1 MLKLWNQVIIA
12 INLNKL
18 LPIRP
23 NKSEKNVL
31 ILLLHIP
38 LSRLFPF
45 LNVNANFLPILL
57 FLFLKIFFYHFL
69 ARRCSGNKIP
79 QFVCLRKSLV
89 FPSLLK
95 DTSQG
100 TEIQVVFSL
109 NSKFLTPLSSYLYC
123 FLGDVGCISF
133 LSLKI
138 TCLGVLGR
146 EQGELFILL
155 CSLWASW
162 IASFISY

>member
-12 INLNKL
+12 VILNKL

-38 LSRLFPF
+38 LSMLFPF

-57 FLFLKIFFYHFL
+57 FFFLKIFLYHFL

-79 QFVCLRKSLV
+79 QFICLRKSLLFALPLKDITHKVQRFRLFLLWTLNSSLHCLLICIVSWEMLDV
-89 FPSLLK
+89 FP
-95 DTSQG
+95 
-100 TEIQVVFSL
+100 
-109 NSKFLTPLSSYLYC
+109 FLVWKLH
-123 FLGDVGCISF
+123 
-133 LSLKI
+133 
-138 TCLGVLGR
+138 
-146 EQGELFILL
+146 
-155 CSLWASW
+155 A
-162 IASFISY
+162 

>member
-1 MLKLWNQVIIA
+1 M
-12 INLNKL
+12 NKL

-23 NKSEKNVL
+23 NKSEKCVL
-31 ILLLHIP
+31 ILLLRIP
-38 LSRLFPF
+38 FSMLFPF
-45 LNVNANFLPILL
+45 LNVNANFLPMLL
-57 FLFLKIFFYHFL
+57 FFFLKIFFYHFL

-79 QFVCLRKSLV
+79 QFIHLRNSLL
-89 FPSLLK
+89 FASLLK
-95 DTSQG
+95 ANSQG
-100 TEIQVVFSL
+100 TEIQVVSSL
-109 NSKFLTPLSSYLYC
+109 NFKFLTPLSSYLHG

-155 CSLWASW
+155 CSL
-162 IASFISY
+162 